1 MGNVKITLQLFCPVG
16 YINKDEEIYTMKK
29 IIAFFMAAV
38 MMFTV
43 VGCGTAGTKENPS
56 PSKAAIDSSE
66 DLLNQ
71 VWNAFS
77 EDEKFA
83 VMGGDY
89 NHPVDGAAG
98 AFDITDTESLAYIL
112 YVPADQAVMI
122 DEAASLMHGMN
133 ANTFTGAAFHFSN
146 SEHMAP
152 FVEALKDNIMNTQ
165 WMCGFPDTLNIFM
178 VNDEYVV
185 SAFGNAEIMEN
196 FKTKLMEVFGD
207 NAVLSVEENLI

>member
-1 MGNVKITLQLFCPVG
+1 
-16 YINKDEEIYTMKK
+16 MKK
-29 IIAFFMAAV
+29 IIAFFMATV

-43 VGCGTAGTKENPS
+43 VGCGTAGTQENPS
-56 PSKAAIDSSE
+56 SSKAAIDSSE

-112 YVPADQAVMI
+112 YVPADQAAMI

-146 SEHMAP
+146 PEHMAP

-196 FKTKLMEVFGD
+196 FKTKLMDVFGD